1 MFKRYNS
8 LLEAKFREVTSP
20 FNPSQFHQFDGLSH
34 IVENERVRP

>member
-8 LLEAKFREVTSP
+8 LLEAKFREVASP